1 MNCMNIS
8 IKVTKTLCVS
18 IVLLFF
24 GVKMHAQT
32 VDSLLTDN
40 IQADTIKSE
49 SDEKFDLLLLSTNFM
64 RTAIKY
70 SDNSGTKVN
79 SLLTDV
85 YLYQKTGFYAGISYN
100 RYFKSEIH
108 SYEFDTKIGYDKLF
122 DNWLNV
128 NASYNFHRFVG
139 DESFEGLEYNH
150 QFNFE
155 TSATYNIFSASVS
168 NSFIPAA
175 NINNFTDFSLSV
187 YFSKE
192 KLLKKN
198 DYFTFSPQLSFS
210 TGTDAWLYAEM
221 TDFEKTT
228 TKSYLQMEGFNNR
241 KYNFLSTNLYLP
253 VSYSLGNVML
263 GLTYSY
269 SIPSPKFKA
278 LGWANQ
284 SGVTISFSFSP
295 TF

>member
-1 MNCMNIS
+1 
-8 IKVTKTLCVS
+8 
-18 IVLLFF
+18 
-24 GVKMHAQT
+24 MHAQT
-32 VDSLLTDN
+32 IDSLLIDKNKT
-40 IQADTIKSE
+40 DTINSA
-49 SDEKFDLLLLSTNFM
+49 SDEKFDMLLLSTNFI

-85 YLYQKTGFYAGISYN
+85 YLYQKTGFYAGVSFNKYVASSIYT
-100 RYFKSEIH
+100 
-108 SYEFDTKIGYDKLF
+108 YEFDSKIGYDKLF
-122 DNWLNV
+122 NNWLNI

-155 TSATYNIFSASVS
+155 TSATYNVFSASVS

-175 NINNFTDFSLSV
+175 NVNNFTDFSLSA

-192 KLLKKN
+192 NLLKKN

-221 TDFEKTT
+221 TDFEKNT
-228 TKSYLQMEGFNNR
+228 TKSYLQMEGFSNT
-241 KYNFLSTNLYLP
+241 KYNFLSTNFYLP

-269 SIPSPKFKA
+269 SIPSAKFKA